1 MKKIMFNDRFL
12 LTQAVL
18 EGRKRQT
25 RRFVPKEVFSLIWD
39 VEETFESPKI
49 IYTQDLYG
57 DFWDIRD
64 TSFAQYKKG
73 EIVAIAQRYSDIYRL
88 LYNCETYKRNLP
100 AGMSVA
106 DFRKEFEGEKGWN
119 NKMFVKPK
127 YMPRRIEITD
137 VRTQCLQE
145 ITDDECLLEGIQ
157 EASIGFYVDG
167 LKVRN
172 WQKEPHRETERGC
185 MKLFPTPR
193 DAYARLID
201 ALSGKG
207 TWGSNPYVFVYD
219 FELI

>member
-1 MKKIMFNDRFL
+1 MQKIMFNDRFL

-18 EGRKRQT
+18 EGRKRHT

-49 IYTQDLYG
+49 IYTQDRYG

-73 EIVAIAQRYSDIYRL
+73 EIVAIAQRYSDIYIGL
-88 LYNCETYKRNLP
+88 LYDGETYKRNLP
-100 AGMSVA
+100 MGMSA
-106 DFRKEFEGEKGWN
+106 EDFRRAFEGEKGWN

-127 YMPRRIEITD
+127 YIPRRIEITD

-145 ITDDECLLEGIQ
+145 ITDDECLLEGI
-157 EASIGFYVDG
+157 EKEERTDG
-167 LKVRN
+167 GYNYIFFDAK
-172 WQKEPHRETERGC
+172 RELYIRER
-185 MKLFPTPR
+185 TPR

>member
-1 MKKIMFNDRFL
+1 MQKIMFNDRFL

-18 EGRKRQT
+18 EGRKKET
-25 RRFVPKEVFSLIWD
+25 RRIIKYPPEVRGKYVGYYHYDRLGCRIELMDEDEFPFTPECYIM
-39 VEETFESPKI
+39 P
-49 IYTQDLYG
+49 IY
-57 DFWDIRD
+57 
-64 TSFAQYKKG
+64 KVG
-73 EIVAIAQRYSDIYRL
+73 EIVAIAQRYSDIYIGL
-88 LYNCETYKRNLP
+88 LYDWETYKRNLP

-106 DFRKEFEGEKGWN
+106 DFRKKFEGEKGWN

-137 VRTQCLQE
+137 VRIQCLQE
-145 ITDDECLLEGIQ
+145 ITDDECLLEGI
-157 EASIGFYVDG
+157 EKEERTDG
-167 LKVRN
+167 GYNYIFFDAK
-172 WQKEPHRETERGC
+172 RELYIRER
-185 MKLFPTPR
+185 TPR